1 MGGQKDGQKGWVV
14 FKAADDCGF
23 GPTASESGET
33 ASLAHAQILDRAS
46 HPSDGIPPRAGRDG
60 RLSRAR
66 QGIERW
72 CGRVELAPDLAQNI
86 GSVRWLR
93 GLGTMVALGAVALA
107 FWPDLSALEAATSM
121 PRDDRVRDEFRSQMI
136 MPLALGADSGR
147 RMGATAL
154 VTELPNAPE
163 RPTLELASTLGQG
176 DGLGAMLAR
185 AGVGPADTDRA
196 VRLIASAVATS
207 EIAPGTRFDITL
219 GRRPAPEQ
227 PRALRA
233 IDFRARFDLDLSV
246 VRTDGGLAVVRH
258 PIRVDETPL
267 RIRGKVGSSL
277 YRAARGSGAPIAAIQ
292 DYLRA
297 IDKHLSLESD
307 VRADDE
313 FDFIVAYKRSA
324 KGERQVGELLYA
336 GLERGGKPK
345 LQLVRWGKNGEMF
358 EASGVGRT
366 TSRAPGQP
374 VAGRI
379 TSSFGMRRHPILGY
393 KRMHSG
399 VDYGARYGT
408 PIYAVA
414 DGRVSF
420 AGRHGG
426 HGNYVRLE
434 HGGGIG
440 TGYGH
445 MSRIAVRSGASVRA
459 GQVIGYVGSTGL
471 STGPHLHWEAYR
483 GNRKVN
489 PLSIRFVSQPQIDGK
504 ELASFKHRLAQLT
517 QIEPGAALGDIG
529 GETKASAEP
538 AREIERL
545 SNQRKVVPPAGT

>member
-1 MGGQKDGQKGWVV
+1 M
-14 FKAADDCGF
+14 KA
-23 GPTASESGET
+23 P
-33 ASLAHAQILDRAS
+33 SLAHAQIV
-46 HPSDGIPPRAGRDG
+46 PPEHTSKSQKATKP
-60 RLSRAR
+60 AR
-66 QGIERW
+66 RKRSNGLRSGVEDW
-72 CGRVELAPDLAQNI
+72 CRKVDLAPDLAQNI
-86 GSVRWLR
+86 GSARWLR
-93 GLGTMVALGAVALA
+93 GLGTMVVLGAVALA
-107 FWPDLSALEAATSM
+107 FWPDLSALEAATTL
-121 PRDDRVRDEFRSQMI
+121 PADDSVRDEFRSQMI

-154 VTELPNAPE
+154 VTELDNAPE

-176 DGLGAMLAR
+176 DGLSAMLAR
-185 AGVGPADTDRA
+185 AGVGSSDLEEA
-196 VRLIASAVATS
+196 VKLIGGAIPPND
-207 EIAPGTRFDITL
+207 IAPGTRFDITL
-219 GRRPAPEQ
+219 GRRPSPGE
-227 PRALRA
+227 PRSLRA

-246 VRTDGGLAVVRH
+246 VRTDGGLAVIRR

-313 FDFIVAYKRSA
+313 FDFVVAYKRSA
-324 KGERQVGELLYA
+324 KGERHVGELLYA
-336 GLERGGKPK
+336 GLERDGKPK
-345 LQLVRWGKNGEMF
+345 LQLVRWGKSGEMF

-399 VDYGARYGT
+399 VDYGAAYGT

-426 HGNYVRLE
+426 HGNFVRLE

-445 MSRIAVRSGASVRA
+445 MSRIAVRSGTTVRA

-483 GNRKVN
+483 GNRKVD

-504 ELASFKHRLAQLT
+504 ELASFKQRLAQLT
-517 QIEPGAALGDIG
+517 RIEPGAAL
-529 GETKASAEP
+529 ASIAAPQNAAAEP
-538 AREIERL
+538 VREIERL
-545 SNQRKVVPPAGT
+545 STQKQVVPPAAE

>member
-1 MGGQKDGQKGWVV
+1 MFKGSEHCEFGQ
-14 FKAADDCGF
+14 
-23 GPTASESGET
+23 PTGRSGESS
-33 ASLAHAQILDRAS
+33 SLAHAQIADANTSAEGSRLGPDSPPSIRRNLESWFRRA
-46 HPSDGIPPRAGRDG
+46 D
-60 RLSRAR
+60 
-66 QGIERW
+66 
-72 CGRVELAPDLAQNI
+72 LAPDLAQNI
-86 GSVRWLR
+86 GSTRWLR
-93 GLGTMVALGAVALA
+93 GLGTMVALGAVALT

-121 PRDDRVRDEFRSQMI
+121 PADDRVRDEFRSQMI
-136 MPLALGADSGR
+136 MPLAYGADSGR

-154 VTELPNAPE
+154 VTELKNAPE

-176 DGLGAMLAR
+176 DGLAAMLER
-185 AGVGPADTDRA
+185 AGVGSFDVDHA
-196 VRLIASAVATS
+196 VRLIGGAIATS
-207 EIAPGTRFDITL
+207 DIAPGTRFDITL
-219 GRRPAPEQ
+219 GRRPAPGE

-258 PIRVDETPL
+258 PIQVDETPL

-313 FDFIVAYKRSA
+313 FDFVVAYKRSA
-324 KGERQVGELLYA
+324 RGERQVGELLYA

-345 LQLVRWGKNGEMF
+345 LQLVRWGKQGEMF
-358 EASGVGRT
+358 DASGVGRS

-374 VAGRI
+374 VAGRE
-379 TSSFGMRRHPILGY
+379 TSTFGMRRHPILGY

-434 HGGGIG
+434 HGGGLG

-445 MSRIAVRSGASVRA
+445 MSRIAVRSGASVQA

-517 QIEPGAALGDIG
+517 QIEPGAALANIAA
-529 GETKASAEP
+529 EQKAAAEP
-538 AREIERL
+538 VREIDRL
-545 SNQRKVVPPAGT
+545 SANKQIVPTAGD